1 MTWTT
6 GIGRV
11 FAGMVAVTLLAIPA
25 ALQGQQLVS
34 AAMEG
39 VDLDKAEALEAQ
51 ALSLLG
57 DPGEWDEAASLFRQ
71 AAALRPVADGK
82 AAENLVVAGRLAYF
96 DGDPL
101 TAIVDLEGAATRASI
116 SGQAD
121 VAVNAFLDAA
131 WVADQANLEQH
142 RTRLMLAVER
152 IAQETVLDRG
162 QQREIDRRV
171 DGEGRAVLTARD
183 VGLGLYSTHR

>member
-1 MTWTT
+1 MKWTT

-11 FAGMVAVTLLAIPA
+11 FAGAAAVTLLAIPG

-57 DPGEWDEAASLFRQ
+57 DPGEWDEAASLLRQ

-101 TAIVDLEGAATRASI
+101 AAIVDLEGAATRASI
-116 SGQAD
+116 SGQPNI
-121 VAVNAFLDAA
+121 AVDAFLDAA
-131 WVADQANLEQH
+131 WVADKADMEDH
-142 RTRLMLAVER
+142 RTRLMQAVER
-152 IAQETVLDRG
+152 IAQQTVLDRG
-162 QQREIDRRV
+162 QQLAIDRRV
-171 DGEGRAVLTARD
+171 NGQGRAVLTARD
-183 VGLGLYSTHR
+183 MGLGLYSTHR

>member
-6 GIGRV
+6 GIRRV
-11 FAGMVAVTLLAIPA
+11 FAGVAAVTLLAIPMN
-25 ALQGQQLVS
+25 LHGQKLVS

-51 ALSLLG
+51 ALTLLAN
-57 DPGEWDEAASLFRQ
+57 PGEWDQAASLFRQ
-71 AAALRPVADGK
+71 AAALRPIDDDRG
-82 AAENLVVAGRLAYF
+82 AENLVVAGRLAYF

-116 SGQAD
+116 AD
-121 VAVNAFLDAA
+121 HPGRAVDAFLDAA
-131 WVADQANLEQH
+131 WVADKANLGNH
-142 RTRLMLAVER
+142 RARLMEAVER
-152 IAQETVLDRG
+152 ISRETTLDWR

-171 DGEGRAVLTARD
+171 NGEGRAVLTARD
-183 VGLGLYSTHR
+183 MGLGLYRTPR